1 MLTKEDIEKK
11 YPGKKLENIKILN
24 FYGNDFSNIDI
35 ISQMKSLK
43 LVSLSSN
50 KISSLKPFK
59 NLPNLKELI
68 LRNNNIENVDEINYL
83 KTCANLKSLWLE
95 ENPVSKKEEYKAH
108 LINVLPN
115 LKKLDNI
122 NINEI
127 KEEIEKNTNDRNKNN
142 STYNEDK
149 LEDLLLDYEKENN
162 NESNNDN
169 ISNKEKEENNKNNLL
184 GSKSDIFKSEY
195 INKNKG
201 NATNKEENNNF
212 DTNDIRVD
220 ENINNNKI
228 SNSIKESKNSLGFSK
243 IEISDTK
250 NDLLKNILNDVNTS
264 QTIIN
269 KNNSNNQNNIDDN
282 VNKEEKINE
291 INNKINFTK
300 NLDDLIKEAKLDTDN
315 IETTMTNP
323 NNNDNEIN
331 KILNNVDT
339 SQTIIN
345 KNNNEVNNILKDVQS
360 SNTNFKNID
369 ISNSSNKNINEVQS
383 IDDIR
388 KMFNDDYKPNGKIN
402 MSNLYGNNNIRDTQI
417 NNIFKSEMITSE
429 SFSRN
434 SSKQNGP
441 YKPDFNLP
449 DNYNY
454 NNNYEYNN
462 MNNNNP
468 RRIYNIKPS
477 HQHKIRAITN
487 LLEDLNLENLIQVK
501 NRIINKL
508 NGQK

>member
-1 MLTKEDIEKK
+1 MEAPK
-11 YPGKKLENIKILN
+11 
-24 FYGNDFSNIDI
+24 
-35 ISQMKSLK
+35 
-43 LVSLSSN
+43 
-50 KISSLKPFK
+50 
-59 NLPNLKELI
+59 PNLQF
-68 LRNNNIENVDEINYL
+68 IENSSI
-83 KTCANLKSLWLE
+83 NLK
-95 ENPVSKKEEYKAH
+95 
-108 LINVLPN
+108 
-115 LKKLDNI
+115 
-122 NINEI
+122 
-127 KEEIEKNTNDRNKNN
+127 
-142 STYNEDK
+142 
-149 LEDLLLDYEKENN
+149 
-162 NESNNDN
+162 DN
-169 ISNKEKEENNKNNLL
+169 ISEFKLNFGTIGDSIYFELIDLQSFPNIIYRNIFNFTQLQTLNLWFKQFSSIEKVIKMLNKM
-184 GSKSDIFKSEY
+184 IQ
-195 INKNKG
+195 
-201 NATNKEENNNF
+201 TNNF
-212 DTNDIRVD
+212 
-220 ENINNNKI
+220 KI
-228 SNSIKESKNSLGFSK
+228 
-243 IEISDTK
+243 
-250 NDLLKNILNDVNTS
+250 
-264 QTIIN
+264 

-282 VNKEEKINE
+282 INKEEKINE

-369 ISNSSNKNINEVQS
+369 INNSSNKNINEVQS

-462 MNNNNP
+462 MNNNP